1 MAAQECEQ
9 ISWLKKNS
17 NCGSKQLMDGDE
29 RGDARVE
36 NVYKFFNSVKFV
48 PAQCLVTHP
57 GPQGL
62 FTLCS

>member
-1 MAAQECEQ
+1 
-9 ISWLKKNS
+9 
-17 NCGSKQLMDGDE
+17 MDGDE

-36 NVYKFFNSVKFV
+36 NVYMFFNSVK
-48 PAQCLVTHP
+48 AQCLVTHP